1 MEGNLL
7 GLHSSFQHIDF
18 VPTED
23 DWDVL
28 TNSNDVTVPIWNI
41 LVRGPGSDIKHD
53 DGTIAL
59 DIISVTQSSELFLS
73 SSVPNIEADD
83 AAVCMERKGVN
94 FHPDGGDVLLLEFS
108 CQVPFDEGRLSCSSI
123 PNQDK
128 FEGCNRLCHHRT
140 V

>member
-59 DIISVTQSSELFLS
+59 DTEKAPNKITIQGGSRHTNIRHAVLRTFL
-73 SSVPNIEADD
+73 VQQCP
-83 AAVCMERKGVN
+83 K
-94 FHPDGGDVLLLEFS
+94 H
-108 CQVPFDEGRLSCSSI
+108 
-123 PNQDK
+123 
-128 FEGCNRLCHHRT
+128 
-140 V
+140 